1 MEITFKLDHATF
13 ADALARELRSGG
25 VLVVEAV
32 EALLR
37 SAIEDSVHA
46 AAGPRLVKAARAKV
60 HPVYNKNRFSTLDAL
75 AESGFETWYPE
86 VKFATSLDDDLG
98 LVGVEVE
105 GLMLGSIRYGGG
117 IERDHRYTAKRLK
130 TQVNHMVRLNH
141 LLIPGEVFREVATDL
156 SRNPPAQ
163 PLIANLSAGP
173 GIRGFGIVT
182 FDHMVDGSRVRCS
195 CHAAAHEQMRR
206 EATERA
212 PSFVPG
218 SWPHQVLRVLDTPEA
233 DGVCHLCVAATHGH
247 DALPDWFGRHVESSK
262 GPYIDLLQRAEDL
275 DKRTARAEVDRRLGL
290 SRWTREAELHRV
302 ILKLFPTHRVR
313 REASPP
319 WLGRQRLD
327 IYLPDL
333 RLALEYQGE
342 QHYRPIEHFGGVA
355 AHRRT
360 VERDRQKKELCDANG
375 VSLIY
380 VRYDESLSRA
390 HLRARLRRWLDD

>member
-1 MEITFKLDHATF
+1 MRITFTLDHARF

-25 VLVVEAV
+25 VLVVDAV

-37 SAIEDSVHA
+37 SALEDSVHA
-46 AAGPRLVKAARAKV
+46 VAGARLVKAARAKV
-60 HPVYNKNRFSTLDAL
+60 HSVYNKDRFSTLNAL
-75 AESGFETWYPE
+75 EESGFETWYPE
-86 VKFATSLDDDLG
+86 VKFATSLDDDFR
-98 LVGVEVE
+98 LVGVRVE
-105 GLMLGSIRYGGG
+105 GLMLGSIRYGAG

-130 TQVNHMVRLNH
+130 TQVNHMMRLNH
-141 LLIPGEVFREVATDL
+141 VLIPGDVFRDVAANL
-156 SRNPPAQ
+156 ARNPPLQ

-182 FDHMVDGSRVRCS
+182 FDHIVDGSRLRCS
-195 CHAAAHEQMRR
+195 CHAAAHKQMRL
-206 EATERA
+206 EAMDRA

-218 SWPHQVLRVLDTPEA
+218 SWPHQVLRVLDTPVA
-233 DGVCHLCVAATHGH
+233 DGICHLCVAATHGH
-247 DALPDWFGRHVESSK
+247 ETLPEWFGRHVESNKES
-262 GPYIDLLQRAEDL
+262 YIDLLQRAEEL
-275 DKRTARAEVDRRLGL
+275 DKRTATAEVDRRLGL
-290 SRWTREAELHRV
+290 SRWAREAELHRV
-302 ILKLFPTHRVR
+302 VLTLFPSHRVR

-333 RLALEYQGE
+333 RLALEHQGE
-342 QHYRPIEHFGGVA
+342 QHYRPVDHFGGEA

-380 VRYDESLSRA
+380 VRYDESLSQA
-390 HLRARLRRWLDD
+390 HVRSRLRRWLDH